1 MHESVVLRLFFPSMA
16 SCIPPVRPAADGG
29 LSGHSCFSVSFSV
42 SRADQSFIEEK
53 ALMQLNDIVKF
64 DDKGLIPAIIQHYET
79 GQVLMVGYMNEESL
93 GVTLREKKACF
104 WSRSRQKLWLK
115 GETSGNVLHVKEIR
129 TDCDADALLV
139 KCDPVG
145 PTCHT
150 NETSCFYRKVDFSGA
165 ITLDGDG
172 VAKE

>member
-1 MHESVVLRLFFPSMA
+1 MVAV
-16 SCIPPVRPAADGG
+16 
-29 LSGHSCFSVSFSV
+29 
-42 SRADQSFIEEK
+42 
-53 ALMQLNDIVKF
+53 
-64 DDKGLIPAIIQHYET
+64 IQHYET

-93 GVTLREKKACF
+93 AITLRDRKACF

-129 TDCDADALLV
+129 TDCDADALVL

-150 NETSCFYRKVDFSGA
+150 NETSCFYRLVNDDGS
-165 ITLDGDG
+165 ITLSGDG
-172 VAKE
+172 VAEA